1 MNKLIESFKD
11 YYFKMSCKVPDG
23 HKCYAGYYHRGHV
36 RCVLIPDGENEI
48 FDGPFDYQGDRKYAT
63 GNYYRDMKHGKWS
76 FEYLGHSC
84 TKWLSVCFNKGRVDG
99 PLKFEVENQG
109 MTTNTMSGMLVNIAD
124 GKVKG
129 PVVGLLN
136 DCFLQADFDA
146 DGQPDGHWILHME
159 TDDMG
164 CHHFHHEL
172 YRHGKLLESYETR
185 SDYKSKR
192 PVQANLYKR
201 LAYLLTAECSP
212 LLTLIARGTIT
223 SQLTM

>member
-84 TKWLSVCFNKGRVDG
+84 TKWLSVCFNKGRVEG

-129 PVVGLLN
+129 PSG
-136 DCFLQADFDA
+136 
-146 DGQPDGHWILHME
+146 
-159 TDDMG
+159 
-164 CHHFHHEL
+164 
-172 YRHGKLLESYETR
+172 
-185 SDYKSKR
+185 R
-192 PVQANLYKR
+192 PA
-201 LAYLLTAECSP
+201 
-212 LLTLIARGTIT
+212 
-223 SQLTM
+223 